1 MHVPQ
6 INQVI
11 GVKNITSP
19 TNAAKKKRRIIIR
32 HVVIDSLVM
41 VVYMCVCVCERE
53 RERERESN
61 VTYLFCMHIYGIGDS
76 M

>member
-1 MHVPQ
+1 MFQ

-19 TNAAKKKRRIIIR
+19 TNAEKKKRRIIIR
-32 HVVIDSLVM
+32 HVVIDWLVM
-41 VVYMCVCVCERE
+41 VVYMCMCVCERE
-53 RERERESN
+53 REGERERESN

>member
-1 MHVPQ
+1 MFQ

-19 TNAAKKKRRIIIR
+19 TNAEKKKRRIIIR
-32 HVVIDSLVM
+32 HVVIDWLVM
-41 VVYMCVCVCERE
+41 VVYMCVCVCVRE

-61 VTYLFCMHIYGIGDS
+61 VTYLF
-76 M
+76 

>member
-1 MHVPQ
+1 MCQ

-19 TNAAKKKRRIIIR
+19 TNAKKKRRIIIR
-32 HVVIDSLVM
+32 HVVRYWLVM
-41 VVYMCVCVCERE
+41 VVYVCERE

-61 VTYLFCMHIYGIGDS
+61 VT
-76 M
+76 

>member
-1 MHVPQ
+1 MQ
-6 INQVI
+6 
-11 GVKNITSP
+11 
-19 TNAAKKKRRIIIR
+19 RRIIIR
-32 HVVIDSLVM
+32 HVVIYWLVM
-41 VVYMCVCVCERE
+41 VVYMCVCVCDRE

>member
-1 MHVPQ
+1 MFQ

-19 TNAAKKKRRIIIR
+19 TNAENKKRRIIIR
-32 HVVIDSLVM
+32 HVVIDWLVM

-53 RERERESN
+53 RER
-61 VTYLFCMHIYGIGDS
+61 
-76 M
+76 